1 MLFSFA
7 IFPSLIFDIELCYCY
22 GTAKPDSLLVIVVV
36 DKDPVEEED
45 KVDVE
50 KGHGEGGANKSP
62 SKLQ

>member
-1 MLFSFA
+1 MPVLRSPHSSHYSHSCV
-7 IFPSLIFDIELCYCY
+7 IVIVSYVV
-22 GTAKPDSLLVIVVV
+22 AKPDRLES
-36 DKDPVEEED
+36 DKDPVEEDD

>member
-1 MLFSFA
+1 MPAPVLRTLRIRAFLYVVIVSYVA
-7 IFPSLIFDIELCYCY
+7 
-22 GTAKPDSLLVIVVV
+22 AKPDRLES
-36 DKDPVEEED
+36 DKDPVEEDD